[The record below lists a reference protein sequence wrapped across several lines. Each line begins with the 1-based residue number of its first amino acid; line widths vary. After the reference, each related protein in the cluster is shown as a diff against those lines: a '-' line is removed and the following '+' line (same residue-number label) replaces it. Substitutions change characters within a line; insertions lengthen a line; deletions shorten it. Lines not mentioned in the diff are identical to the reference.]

1 MPELAA
7 AIQLDLC
14 RLNQADELHATSNY
28 STKRGVNIHMHQCT
42 YPAIVV
48 HEGDLSLGGCECIS
62 WVLIPVDVIDTVGL
76 VVVSEAG
83 VGMGVQ
89 GKHGPCNLLFPK
101 SSITFLSLSSP
112 QPPTPTPFL
121 PHTHSNLLFS
131 FHLLS
136 HSFQLLPIFLSKH
149 SYSLSRPF
157 ILPPPPPTST
167 PHTSPTSSYSPSPTL
182 HTPPS
187 SLPHSPHLSPHPFLT
202 LSLSSHT
209 QLSCKH

>member
-1 MPELAA
+1 MTIVTMPELAA

-48 HEGDLSLGGCECIS
+48 HEGDLSLGGCERIS

-76 VVVSEAG
+76 VVVSEAC

-89 GKHGPCNLLFPK
+89 GKHGSCNLLFPK
-101 SSITFLSLSSP
+101 SSLTFLSLSSP

-121 PHTHSNLLFS
+121 PHTHSNLL
-131 FHLLS
+131 
-136 HSFQLLPIFLSKH
+136 
-149 SYSLSRPF
+149 
-157 ILPPPPPTST
+157 
-167 PHTSPTSSYSPSPTL
+167 
-182 HTPPS
+182 
-187 SLPHSPHLSPHPFLT
+187 
-202 LSLSSHT
+202 LSLSSPSTSSLTPFSFSPSSSPNTATHSPFPVSS
-209 QLSCKH
+209 LPLL